1 MAVPELAE
9 TRAAAGAGAAP
20 RATRSLTT
28 GGTAPALAVFVLT
41 VVGIVIRG
49 VVAHESLF
57 ADELSTCWIV
67 AMHGLRGVLSLL
79 YGTASIK
86 HAEITPPLYFVASWL
101 TVHLGHTPELLRL
114 PSLLAGTL
122 SIPMIY
128 LLGLR
133 TVGRRRALLAAAIT
147 TVSPFMVYY
156 STEARAYGVM
166 MLLVMGSTLAMLLA
180 IDTGRR
186 RWWVGYAACA
196 CLAFWTHYTCLFV
209 LSAQLLWAL
218 WAHPEARRPALLA
231 TVGAAIG
238 VLPWLPGLINEL
250 NSPTVKIL
258 SDLSPFSVHAVWV
271 ILGHLTMGYPYSA
284 LAGLTQVP
292 GRPALVLL
300 GAAVVLAAAGI
311 AYRWVWQRPGAPT
324 FRRDDRLLLLVGLLL
339 ATPVAEALISSVSTH
354 IFGLRNLAGS
364 FPALVLVFSAIVLA
378 AGSWGGIVAG
388 AMVVVG
394 LALGVQRMVVGSY
407 QRPDYQ
413 AAASFVDGAA
423 RPGDIIL
430 DQTGDLSPGPLTGL
444 DVALSRPL
452 QIVRAL
458 APEERDHPFTL
469 RDPYVSVPAATQHAI
484 AEARVGGGRILVV
497 GGDPDATTLAANAGG
512 PAATGNTSASS
523 YRRVAI
529 HRYFDVSVSVYARSR
544 G

>member
-9 TRAAAGAGAAP
+9 TRAATGAGAAP
-20 RATRSLTT
+20 RAARSLTD
-28 GGTAPALAVFVLT
+28 GARGAALAVVLLT
-41 VVGIVIRG
+41 AVGLVIRG

-57 ADELSTCWIV
+57 ADELSTYWIV
-67 AMHGLRGVLSLL
+67 ATHGLRGVLSLL

-101 TVHLGHTPELLRL
+101 TVQLGHTPELLRL

-128 LLGLR
+128 VLGVR
-133 TVGRRRALLAAAIT
+133 TVGRRRAILAAAIT

-186 RWWVGYAACA
+186 GWWVGYAVCA

-209 LSAQLLWAL
+209 LGALLLWAL
-218 WAHPEARRPALLA
+218 WVHPEARRPALLA
-231 TVGAAIG
+231 SVGAAVG
-238 VLPWLPGLINEL
+238 ALPWLPGLIDEL
-250 NSPTVKIL
+250 NSPTVRIL
-258 SDLSPFSVHAVWV
+258 SDLSPFNVHAVGS
-271 ILGHLTMGYPYSA
+271 ILGHLTIGYPYSA

-300 GAAVVLAAAGI
+300 GAAVLLTAAGI
-311 AYRWVWQRPGAPT
+311 GYRWLAERPGSPT
-324 FRRDDRLLLLVGLLL
+324 IRRDDRLLLLVALLL
-339 ATPVAEALISSVSTH
+339 VTPVVEALISAVSTH
-354 IFGLRNLAGS
+354 IFGLRNLAAS

-378 AGSWGGIVAG
+378 AGSRAGIAAG
-388 AMVVVG
+388 AMVVLG
-394 LALGVQRMVVGSY
+394 LALGAERMVVGSY

-444 DVALSRPL
+444 DVALGRPL
-452 QIVRAL
+452 RIVRAL

-469 RDPYVSVPAATQHAI
+469 RDPYVSVPVATRRAI
-484 AEARVGGGRILVV
+484 AEAGVGARIFVV
-497 GGDPDATTLAANAGG
+497 GGNPDARTLAANA
-512 PAATGNTSASS
+512 AAVANTGETAASS

-529 HRYFDVSVSVYARSR
+529 HRYFDVAVSVYSKPP